1 MTNPPAH
8 RMCSFAS
15 RLLLSLLVSVSLLA
29 PAVSAA
35 SDRPAEP
42 QLTFDIL
49 FGEDTLGRQARDL
62 SWSPDGDRLAYRWE
76 DTGGEALWVLD
87 LGSTPPQPR
96 PVFRPGD
103 AGTSEDY
110 AVDAYHWSP
119 AGDAL
124 LFESGGDLH
133 LFDLESRSLR
143 RLTGTPAEEE
153 EPAFSPDGS
162 KLAFIRDFDLHVI
175 DLASGEE
182 RALTA
187 GGEENRIL
195 NAITDWVY
203 WEEIWGRDST
213 GFWWSPDGT
222 RIAYYQ
228 FDEAP
233 VATYPLVDFSGQYPQ
248 VRWQKYPKAGT
259 DNPRVRL
266 GVIDV
271 ASRETTWLDT
281 GPDPTEYLARV
292 HWHPDGGGL
301 AVERLNRD
309 QDRLDVL
316 LCGAGDG
323 VCRTLLTETW
333 PTWVNLGDEFTWLP
347 DGRFLWGSER
357 SGWRHLYL
365 YDGEG
370 RQIRRLTDGEVA
382 VTSLDAV
389 GSPAGW
395 VVYTAHAEA
404 PLGAA
409 ERRVHRVRLDGSA
422 RETLADE
429 GGWNGAEVAPETGLW
444 VHTWSN
450 ADTPSKSIV
459 RDASG
464 RELAALPSEPP
475 VFDPE
480 KLPRWET
487 FQIEGPEGV
496 KLPARR
502 LLPPGLDP
510 RRPDPARR
518 HPVIMYHYG
527 CPASQVVADRWG
539 RRGRDLWHKMMAE
552 RGYVVLSVDNRGSVF
567 FGKRGEDRAH
577 RRFGPGNLAAQQ
589 AGVEYLRS
597 QPWVDPDR
605 IGLWGWSGGGSNTLY
620 CLLES
625 PGTWRAG
632 VAGAPVTDW
641 RLYDTIWTERY
652 LDHPDDNPEGYEAS
666 SPVTY
671 ADRLE
676 DALFIVHGTGDD
688 NVHPQNTMAMSHTL
702 VEAGKVFEQA
712 VHPGEKHGYRDKA
725 SRNFYER
732 MTDFFD
738 RHLKHAEI
746 RPRVDGDGEPEG

>member
-8 RMCSFAS
+8 RMCPLAN
-15 RLLLSLLVSVSLLA
+15 RVLLSLLVSLPLMAPVGAAPSALA
-29 PAVSAA
+29 G
-35 SDRPAEP
+35 EP

-49 FGEDTLGRQARDL
+49 FGEDTLGRQARGL
-62 SWSPDGDRLAYRWE
+62 LWSPDGHRLAYRWE

-87 LGSTPPQPR
+87 LGATPPQR
-96 PVFRPGD
+96 RAVFRPGD
-103 AGTSEDY
+103 AGTSEDFSL
-110 AVDAYHWSP
+110 DAYHWSP

-124 LFESGGDLH
+124 LFESDGDLH
-133 LFDLESRSLR
+133 LLDLENRSLR
-143 RLTGTPAEEE
+143 RLTETPAEEK

-162 KLAFIRDFDLHVI
+162 KLAFIRDFDLQVI

-195 NAITDWVY
+195 NGITDWVY

-228 FDEAP
+228 FDEEP
-233 VATYPLVDFSGQYPQ
+233 VATYPLVDYSGQYPQ
-248 VRWQKYPKAGT
+248 IRWQKYPKAGT
-259 DNPRVRL
+259 DNPRVRI

-281 GPDPTEYLARV
+281 GPDATEYLARV

-370 RQIRRLTDGEVA
+370 RLVRQLTEGEEA

-395 VVYTAHAEA
+395 VVYTTYAKG

-422 RETLADE
+422 RESLAAQD
-429 GGWNGAEVAPETGLW
+429 GWNDAEVAPETGYW
-444 VHTWSN
+444 VHTWSD
-450 ADTPSKSIV
+450 ADTPSTSLV

-464 RELAALPSEPP
+464 RELATLPSEPP
-475 VFDPE
+475 VFDPAT
-480 KLPRWET
+480 LPQWEA
-487 FQIEGPEGV
+487 FQIEGPDGV
-496 KLPARR
+496 RLPARR

-510 RRPDPARR
+510 QRPDPQRR

-527 CPASQVVADRWG
+527 CPASQVVANRWG

-552 RGYVVLSVDNRGSVF
+552 RGYVVLSVDNQGSVF
-567 FGKRGEDRAH
+567 FGKRGEDRAY
-577 RRFGPGNLAAQQ
+577 RRFGPGNLAAQK
-589 AGVEYLRS
+589 AGVAYLEG
-597 QPWVDPDR
+597 QPWVDPQR

-641 RLYDTIWTERY
+641 KLYDTIWTERY
-652 LDHPDDNPEGYEAS
+652 LDHPDDNPEGYEKS

-671 ADRLE
+671 AGQLE

-688 NVHPQNTMAMSHTL
+688 NVHPQNTMAMSHAL

-738 RHLKHAEI
+738 RQLKDTETA
-746 RPRVDGDGEPEG
+746 PRVEGDPDPSG